1 MDEPESVALS
11 GEIVKRPAEVA
22 VTPPAADI
30 RYTDDEAVA
39 FVFVR
44 VEYAD
49 GRIREYQAKEPQDFR
64 INNPE
69 DAPSMAFGRGMSATR
84 EVRLSF
90 RPNPRWNLHIRTEA
104 TAPEDFEGI
113 SYRLPAPGRQTQKSL
128 AAGPTAGV

>member
-1 MDEPESVALS
+1 MSEPDEVTAIS

-22 VTPPAADI
+22 GLPPAADM
-30 RYTDDEAVA
+30 RYEEDGAVSR
-39 FVFVR
+39 VFVR
-44 VEYAD
+44 VDYAD

-69 DAPSMAFGRGMSATR
+69 SAPSMVFSRGASATR

-104 TAPEDFEGI
+104 TAPEDFPGI
-113 SYRLPAPGRQTQKSL
+113 TYG
-128 AAGPTAGV
+128 

>member
-1 MDEPESVALS
+1 MSEPEAIS
-11 GEIVKRPAEVA
+11 GEIVKRGAEVA
-22 VTPPAADI
+22 VTPPPAGM
-30 RYTDDEAVA
+30 RYTDDSAVA
-39 FVFVR
+39 RVFVR

-69 DAPSMAFGRGMSATR
+69 FAPSMVFSRGMSATR

-113 SYRLPAPGRQTQKSL
+113 SYGL
-128 AAGPTAGV
+128 

>member
-1 MDEPESVALS
+1 VDEPEITAIS
-11 GEIVKRPAEVA
+11 GEIVKRPAELA
-22 VTPPAADI
+22 AQPPAAGM
-30 RYTDDEAVA
+30 RYDGEERVA
-39 FVFVR
+39 RVFVR

-49 GRIREYQAKEPQDFR
+49 GRIREYQAQEPQDFQ

-69 DAPSMAFGRGMSATR
+69 SAPSMVFGGGMSATR

-113 SYRLPAPGRQTQKSL
+113 SYR
-128 AAGPTAGV
+128 